1 MIALKILLHE
11 FQKSTCIM
19 QKEREKP
26 ISWILWRVSP
36 YCCEFDWRVCQTWCN
51 MPSKIFLSYSTF
63 QNIFERLIL
72 LFLSDYTKVLFLLCA
87 CNTFW
92 WSIWIN
98 MIEIEI
104 LFIVMLSQYIIKK
117 NITLYHKVYNQN
129 VSGYFDI
136 NTMKMLFILSS
147 EIIVEM
153 RNLWNICL
161 SHLVNK
167 LTKTELCHRLK
178 SHYHNEAHID
188 PEPMRRK

>member
-51 MPSKIFLSYSTF
+51 MPSKIFFELFHVSKHFWAPHTIVFVRLYKSSLFTLCM
-63 QNIFERLIL
+63 QHLLMIDLNKYDRNI
-72 LFLSDYTKVLFLLCA
+72 
-87 CNTFW
+87 N
-92 WSIWIN
+92 
-98 MIEIEI
+98 
-104 LFIVMLSQYIIKK
+104 IIYCYVISVHNKK

-178 SHYHNEAHID
+178 SHSHNEAHID

>member
-1 MIALKILLHE
+1 MSFKRAHVLCKKKEKNPLVESCGGCHPIAVNLTGESVRPDVI
-11 FQKSTCIM
+11 
-19 QKEREKP
+19 
-26 ISWILWRVSP
+26 
-36 YCCEFDWRVCQTWCN
+36 CQVRF
-51 MPSKIFLSYSTF
+51 FLSYSTF